1 MKWILYTDGASR
13 GNPGLAGAG
22 ALLVSEEGE
31 KIELRRFLGERTNN
45 QAEYE
50 GLLLGLERLKK
61 INARKLEVRADS
73 ELMIRQLKGEYRV
86 KNEHLKPLYE
96 RACEM
101 LRIFESVALKHIPRE
116 ENREAD
122 RLSNEAIDHSAKRR
136 HKLPF

>member
-22 ALLVSEEGE
+22 AFLVAEDGTT
-31 KIELRRFLGERTNN
+31 IELRRFLGERTNN

-61 INARKLEVRADS
+61 IRATGLEIRADS

-86 KNEHLKPLYE
+86 KNEFLRPLYE
-96 RACEM
+96 RARKM
-101 LRIFESVALKHIPRE
+101 LEAFESVRLTHVPRE
-116 ENREAD
+116 QNREAD
-122 RLSNEAIDHSAKRR
+122 RLSNEAIDHSAKRG
-136 HKLPF
+136 HKSIS